1 MGRLADIL
9 KMLLVY
15 GRRVALI
22 IGMVTTI
29 ITFYG
34 SGAVD
39 ITARFYFR
47 SGIQYLVYLSF
58 IVGILTLFIKLM
70 EFFELYDKVSLS
82 HPDGVV
88 RFLRA
93 LAARLQL
100 GCDIVIPFKIRL
112 FAPIVVG

>member
-22 IGMVTTI
+22 LGMVMTI

-58 IVGILTLFIKLM
+58 IVGILTFIKLM
-70 EFFELYDKVSLS
+70 EFFGLCDELTLS
-82 HPDGVV
+82 FLDDDGL
-88 RFLRA
+88 FGRA
-93 LAARLQL
+93 LAARHQL
-100 GCDIVIPFKIRL
+100 GCDIVIPFNIRL

>member
-22 IGMVTTI
+22 LGMVTTI

-47 SGIQYLVYLSF
+47 SGIQYLVYLSI
-58 IVGILTLFIKLM
+58 IVGILIFIKLM
-70 EFFELYDKVSLS
+70 EFFGLCDELTLS
-82 HPDGVV
+82 FLDDDV

-93 LAARLQL
+93 ITARHQL
-100 GCDIVIPFKIRL
+100 GCDIVIPFNIRL